1 MDYKGREPP
10 QLHVASLGVAR
21 GVQYSPHL
29 TRCGI
34 ALRLFRVRLHLAPRD
49 DCSDV
54 LSTESQKHLIATV
67 DDGVG
72 SEAHAR
78 RVRRSERCRP
88 ARCALALNIE
98 AKCFAVLAQL
108 IRKPTPTPTPTP

>member
-34 ALRLFRVRLHLAPRD
+34 ALRLFRVRLHLARGTI
-49 DCSDV
+49 V
-54 LSTESQKHLIATV
+54 QTFYQQNRK
-67 DDGVG
+67 
-72 SEAHAR
+72 
-78 RVRRSERCRP
+78 
-88 ARCALALNIE
+88 NI
-98 AKCFAVLAQL
+98 
-108 IRKPTPTPTPTP
+108 